1 MIALG
6 NRFGKLM
13 LYNLDVS
20 DPQYID
26 CKVLT
31 HPQCTTAIRHTAF
44 SRDGSTLMAVCNDG
58 SIWRWERTI
67 DRTK

>member
-20 DPQYID
+20 DPRDID
-26 CKVLT
+26 CTVLT

-44 SRDGSTLMAVCNDG
+44 SRDGSILMAVCNDG
-58 SIWRWERTI
+58 SIWRW
-67 DRTK
+67 DRTTDKSK